1 MACCGPFPQETP
13 MKLIRTISLSLALA
27 TSISPAFADDAKKP
41 AAPAPAPAAGKEPS
55 KADVDKFLAFFDKLV
70 DTVVADKDACPKMA
84 TDVNKL
90 IDANQDLLKMGAEA
104 KAKGMQLPKDAQDH
118 MMASTKKMMGGMQK
132 CGNDPEVQKAFQR
145 LDMSKKK

>member
-1 MACCGPFPQETP
+1 

-41 AAPAPAPAAGKEPS
+41 TPAPAPGTPS

-132 CGNDPEVQKAFQR
+132 CGNDPDVQKAFQR

>member
-1 MACCGPFPQETP
+1 

-27 TSISPAFADDAKKP
+27 TSISPAFADEAKKP
-41 AAPAPAPAAGKEPS
+41 APAPAPATNTPA
-55 KADVDKFLAFFDKLV
+55 KADVDKFIAFFDKLV
-70 DTVVADKDACPKMA
+70 DTVVTDKDACPKMA

-132 CGNDPEVQKAFQR
+132 CGNDPDVQKAFQR
-145 LDMSKKK
+145 MDMSKKK